1 MPSSSRRDGGS
12 RGRKGGRTMNSDGV
26 VDGLRITI
34 PGDELRRLLDERIA
48 QHERS
53 AAHWKR
59 ELIRSADEQTDDE
72 AQQPDEMC
80 ANEAIRH
87 EWRVDVLA
95 FIREHVEPHQTY
107 RIGERDL
114 IFAELLPAKP
124 WFVEQ
129 EEYEERTGVGTGR

>member
-1 MPSSSRRDGGS
+1 MIG
-12 RGRKGGRTMNSDGV
+12 DGV
-26 VDGLRITI
+26 VDGLKLTI

-59 ELIRSADEQTDDE
+59 ELARAADEQWDDK
-72 AQQPDEMC
+72 ALQPDEMC

-87 EWRVDVLA
+87 EWRIDVLA
-95 FIREHVEPHQTY
+95 FIREHVEPDRTY
-107 RIGERDL
+107 RVGERDL
-114 IFAELLPAKP
+114 ILAELLPEKP

-129 EEYEERTGVGTGR
+129 EEYETRTGVGLSLERLTKPAAEQD